1 MPCHSLCG
9 HSNRMHRPHFS
20 CLFCRVRRFFYG
32 KMDRSKYHYNR
43 YLGVVTSPKM
53 QTYVMFIDPDRH
65 LAKLKEIILKRLLA
79 ICEWLAN

>member
-1 MPCHSLCG
+1 
-9 HSNRMHRPHFS
+9 
-20 CLFCRVRRFFYG
+20 
-32 KMDRSKYHYNR
+32 MDRSKYHYNR
-43 YLGVVTSPKM
+43 YLGVVASPKM